1 MDKTW
6 SGGGDTDSQVVNIGR
21 HVSAWCWTSQSKGFK
36 EKKRKERKEKAKLK
50 LREELSWVSES
61 RHKKTKQTNTVRQ
74 RQTVTERLTPRVRE
88 RERERGRAANLMNHM
103 DMVLLSIN
111 SLYLFIFCQ
120 ENENLIDWLILF
132 YICLCLKVRK
142 TIYKYI

>member
-6 SGGGDTDSQVVNIGR
+6 SGGGDTDSQVGNIGR

-36 EKKRKERKEKAKLK
+36 EKKGKERKEKAKLK

-61 RHKKTKQTNTVRQ
+61 RHKKTKQTHTVRQ
-74 RQTVTERLTPRVRE
+74 RQTVTERLTPRE

-111 SLYLFIFCQ
+111 SIYLFIFCQ

>member
-50 LREELSWVSES
+50 LREELSWEYRRVGI
-61 RHKKTKQTNTVRQ
+61 KKQNKHAQWDRDRQ
-74 RQTVTERLTPRVRE
+74 SQRGRLQE
-88 RERERGRAANLMNHM
+88 RERKRGRAANLMNHM

-111 SLYLFIFCQ
+111 SIYLFIFCQ